1 MLRNRQIYLNIA
13 TTSGYKNIV
22 NKRILHHRETF
33 KVSLLF
39 AVPYQYNSYAIV
51 TYIKKEQ

>member
-1 MLRNRQIYLNIA
+1 MLRNRQIYLNTA
-13 TTSGYKNIV
+13 ATSGYQNIV
-22 NKRILHHRETF
+22 DKRMLQHHETF
-33 KVSLLF
+33 KVSLWF